1 MWLGSCTIG
10 DNATRAS
17 TLDSGEL
24 KGLCLLLQQYGSCVL
39 RVVYQDTGIALFA
52 KSLQALGVVDM
63 RKPDAFSVMALQ
75 VTYQVDTGAL

>member
-1 MWLGSCTIG
+1 MAIDSCTVG
-10 DNATRAS
+10 DNANPAS
-17 TLDSGEL
+17 TLESGEL
-24 KGLCLLLQQYGSCVL
+24 RGLCLLLQQYGSCVL